1 MRLTKPMAAGLR
13 FLVGE
18 NAGQMLVLFLLV
30 MTIVFVAGVI
40 GVDAALWHSQRRTAQ
55 KDADAAAFAGGL
67 ELFVRTDAADITS
80 RATAITYEW
89 GERNGIDAPIFAN
102 STPQVIT
109 GCWGS
114 EPFDGKPD
122 GVMVDLSAK
131 GASLFSTI
139 WSLATPDVGA
149 HAKVCIGSPPDA
161 TGMLPFGVPIDTSPC
176 FDADGRPKFGEECD
190 VEVRAPDGSSGET
203 GTLRLFND
211 GSLDCSA
218 SNVGDRIGT
227 FIDETAFGAD
237 TTCAIAPAGSDPASC
252 QIYNSDSIGTCIWS
266 STGNLARAM
275 IEGLQTRLALE
286 GQIAA
291 PYNCDDLYP
300 DSFFGG
306 ERDSVDQWWEALA
319 PVGVDI
325 HTIEP
330 GPDVFFKKR
339 DCTSPRVV
347 TIVLLDQFEEKG
359 QGPYLIRGFASF
371 FIQGC
376 YDYDDKTDTLVAF
389 NQRCVTKN
397 ASVPNPTG
405 EPELND
411 TGHIFLQGM
420 FINYVEIGRR
430 GGALTE
436 FGRVSL
442 FLVE

>member
-161 TGMLPFGVPIDTSPC
+161 TGMLPFGIPIDTSPC

-227 FIDETAFGAD
+227 FIDETAFGAGCPD
-237 TTCAIAPAGSDPASC
+237 GVITIVT
-252 QIYNSDSIGTCIWS
+252 IG
-266 STGNLARAM
+266 
-275 IEGLQTRLALE
+275 
-286 GQIAA
+286 
-291 PYNCDDLYP
+291 
-300 DSFFGG
+300 
-306 ERDSVDQWWEALA
+306 
-319 PVGVDI
+319 
-325 HTIEP
+325 
-330 GPDVFFKKR
+330 
-339 DCTSPRVV
+339 RVV
-347 TIVLLDQFEEKG
+347 MPHRRNHDALDARFTRQGLDLLD
-359 QGPYLIRGFASF
+359 GFVHPVRYRNE
-371 FIQGC
+371 G
-376 YDYDDKTDTLVAF
+376 DTCTA
-389 NQRCVTKN
+389 
-397 ASVPNPTG
+397 
-405 EPELND
+405 
-411 TGHIFLQGM
+411 
-420 FINYVEIGRR
+420 
-430 GGALTE
+430 
-436 FGRVSL
+436 GRVGCTELLEPAVVCARSCPRQL
-442 FLVE
+442 RVGDHARCEAGAEWW